1 MNKIYIGINNEG
13 CLTGVI
19 YTYFQDRYKINYFIE
34 GENNFLKNIQ
44 NKKNIMKYLK
54 ERYSLILIEGIPY
67 KAFLGKE
74 KIEGCSYKPKNIY
87 YEIIGEEEGTEVS
100 EAINNLDK
108 SMIKHLQSKS
118 PQYIKK
124 IDVDLL

>member
-74 KIEGCSYKPKNIY
+74 KIEGCSYKPKNNY

-100 EAINNLDK
+100 EAINNLDE
-108 SMIKHLQSKS
+108 SMRKQSQS
-118 PQYIKK
+118 QSQYIKK

>member
-19 YTYFQDRYKINYFIE
+19 YTYFQDRYKFNCFIE

-54 ERYSLILIEGIPY
+54 ER
-67 KAFLGKE
+67 
-74 KIEGCSYKPKNIY
+74 
-87 YEIIGEEEGTEVS
+87 
-100 EAINNLDK
+100 
-108 SMIKHLQSKS
+108 
-118 PQYIKK
+118 
-124 IDVDLL
+124 

>member
-1 MNKIYIGINNEG
+1 MNKIYIGINNQG

-19 YTYFQDRYKINYFIE
+19 YTYFQDRYKFNCFIE
-34 GENNFLKNIQ
+34 GDNIFLKNIQ

-67 KAFLGKE
+67 KAFLGKK
-74 KIEGCSYKPKNIY
+74 KIEGCSYKPENIY

-100 EAINNLDK
+100 EAINNLDE
-108 SMIKHLQSKS
+108 SMIKQPQSQS
-118 PQYIKK
+118 QYIKK